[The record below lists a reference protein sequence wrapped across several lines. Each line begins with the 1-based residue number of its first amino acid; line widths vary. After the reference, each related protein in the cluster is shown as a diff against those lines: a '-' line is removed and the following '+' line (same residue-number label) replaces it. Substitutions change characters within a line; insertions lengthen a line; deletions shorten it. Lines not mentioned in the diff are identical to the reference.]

1 LTGSIERVGL
11 DAWFAAATQLLDPTH
26 VVFTGHLE
34 HKALCHL
41 YPCCDVAVFP
51 SIVAEAGPLV
61 LIEAMA
67 SGCYPMGTYFAGM
80 GANID
85 IAASAID
92 PQQAQYMRLR
102 RDPEHL
108 VEDIATNVIG
118 ALRLKGSYRNALRE
132 VAVANYDWEHI
143 AQSLSRTLQKV
154 EPQSLD
160 DWVNPILA

>member
-1 LTGSIERVGL
+1 
-11 DAWFAAATQLLDPTH
+11 
-26 VVFTGHLE
+26 
-34 HKALCHL
+34 
-41 YPCCDVAVFP
+41 
-51 SIVAEAGPLV
+51 
-61 LIEAMA
+61 
-67 SGCYPMGTYFAGM
+67 MGTYFAGM

-143 AQSLSRTLQKV
+143 AQSLPRTLQKV